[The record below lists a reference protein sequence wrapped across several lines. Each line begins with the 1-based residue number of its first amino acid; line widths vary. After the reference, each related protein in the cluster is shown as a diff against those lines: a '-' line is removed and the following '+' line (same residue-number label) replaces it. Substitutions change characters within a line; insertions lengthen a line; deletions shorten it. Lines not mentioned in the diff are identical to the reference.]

1 MSSYILLVH
10 APQGGAYVADDVRE
24 RGVILEPVGDHTH
37 AVQHGRVVSTAQ
49 QVGDALRLERDV
61 LVRHGP
67 AQVGAYQVHADL
79 PSLVYP
85 RHAATPAQLAKGE
98 CVLGGDGVPDAT
110 RLGYL
115 LPAQAFQRLLLIRC
129 EGCHMPSP
137 PQYSLGSRTVV
148 SVLLD
153 SVMIHTV
160 SVSPTRYALSSR
172 VQVRSAWSSWARS

>member
-24 RGVILEPVGDHTH
+24 RDVILEPVGDHAH

-79 PSLVYP
+79 PSLAHP

-98 CVLGGDGVPDAT
+98 FVFGGDGVPDAT

-115 LPAQAFQRLLLIRC
+115 LPAQAFQRQHLVRC
-129 EGCHMPSP
+129 EGRHMSI
-137 PQYSLGSRTVV
+137 
-148 SVLLD
+148 LLSIFVGQQD
-153 SVMIHTV
+153 GRLR
-160 SVSPTRYALSSR
+160 PA
-172 VQVRSAWSSWARS
+172 